1 MKDDSI
7 VCNIGHFDCE
17 IDMAWLNAN
26 AAKKINIKPQVG
38 ALRRRRRPSCRD
50 EGSPAPLGK
59 SFTVKHVLINNAVG
73 WLLLKIPFLLMTKG
87 IFWYERRVGL
97 EN

>member
-38 ALRRRRRPSCRD
+38 PSQVGPSQVGPRAVVW
-50 EGSPAPLGK
+50 PVPLG
-59 SFTVKHVLINNAVG
+59 LP
-73 WLLLKIPFLLMTKG
+73 L
-87 IFWYERRVGL
+87 
-97 EN
+97 